1 MKIFFCKLN
10 LRKKKYAQEEKERQ
24 NINNNKDK
32 IHVTC
37 VKQLKIVKTI
47 RRKILIS

>member
-1 MKIFFCKLN
+1 MH
-10 LRKKKYAQEEKERQ
+10 KKKNKEN
-24 NINNNKDK
+24 NINNNKNK
-32 IHVTC
+32 MHVTC